1 MFKKVL
7 GHSSPQ
13 NQKHI
18 FFLVP
23 VVLFRVF
30 WCELLSFGNISRKER
45 LPSLEYDGTTILDG
59 A

>member
-30 WCELLSFGNISRKER
+30 WCELLSFGNYQ
-45 LPSLEYDGTTILDG
+45 P
-59 A
+59 